1 METHID
7 MKEHIIQTA
16 LQMVD
21 NGFEIDVLTVRKIA
35 LKANV
40 AVGSINY
47 HFGSK
52 DKLIF
57 EVIDRIIDR
66 TQLKETPSLMDTS
79 LEPRDRL
86 IGFLHEIVEIVMQF
100 KEQSKMML
108 RYELLS
114 DSFATPSHILGILG
128 EIHPDWCEEDLKWL
142 SILVVAPMQYIF
154 IKENGFYAYTGSSD
168 FTSRAFLD
176 NHLKMLGI

>member
-1 METHID
+1 MDSSLD
-7 MKEHIIQTA
+7 MKEHIIQAA

-21 NGFEIDVLTVRKIA
+21 KGFEIEALTIRKIA
-35 LKANV
+35 IKANV

-52 DKLIF
+52 EKLILQ
-57 EVIDRIIDR
+57 VIDRIIDR
-66 TQLKETPSLMDTS
+66 TQTKEMPALLDIN
-79 LEPRDRL
+79 LNPRERL
-86 IGFLHEIVEIVMQF
+86 IGFLLEIIDIVMQF

-114 DSFATPSHILGILG
+114 DSFSTPAHILSILR
-128 EIHPDWCEEDLKWL
+128 EIHPDWNEENLKWL
-142 SILVVAPMQYIF
+142 SILIVAPMQYIF
-154 IKENGFYAYTGSSD
+154 VKENGFKEYMGSTD
-168 FTSRAFLD
+168 FTTRTFLD